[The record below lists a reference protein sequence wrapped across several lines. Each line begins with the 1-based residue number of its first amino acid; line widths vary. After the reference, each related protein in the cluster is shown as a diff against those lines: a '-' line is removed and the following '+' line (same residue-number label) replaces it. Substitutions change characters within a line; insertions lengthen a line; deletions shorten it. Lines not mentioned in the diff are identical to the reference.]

1 MNLLTVFIA
10 FSSSVLLR
18 LLLHFFSV
26 RQTLRRKA
34 SATGAVCFE
43 TGAVVGEGVD
53 PKSELLRWANDRT
66 AFSTTPVCAPD
77 VEVPKF
83 TLSPGRAPTKLETH
97 PERHFLGAASSLSDS
112 SSSDFVSALSESQR
126 NFRVAP
132 QLSTAASYSSTNH
145 PAGVWH

>member
-132 QLSTAASYSSTNH
+132 QLPRTAQPII